1 MKSLRLSRFVMK
13 MHLFPLDRRHKSQA
27 EFPEIPE
34 MDLTFVFDY
43 PTIRDMTGFV
53 LSQLPDA

>member
-1 MKSLRLSRFVMK
+1 MLR
-13 MHLFPLDRRHKSQA
+13 DRIQA

-53 LSQLPDA
+53 LTALPDA